1 MHRLKRYYANL
12 NLQNKLRFSYILL
25 ILIPV
30 TFLCVLYY
38 TVSTGSIL
46 DIAKKNILDVTVKNT
61 EMIDRELAAVRDS
74 VLQLNAENDIYE
86 VLEKTQ
92 SVPDS
97 QVLVMDKK
105 IRAVFQKYFLND
117 HIISANIMTPRYTY
131 GDNSHALIPNHAF
144 YQSEIYK
151 ETKESNGGIVWLP
164 TYKAEQA
171 FNLDFR
177 VEQPT
182 FFSLVHELHPV
193 YIDTENQNDVR
204 YLENDADAILIINFD
219 EDIMRDM
226 FQDSNSVEGAFYCV
240 TSADGSVV
248 SHTDPDM
255 EGKKEIFPW
264 LDQIKGNESGSLVL
278 KYQGRYVVVC
288 YAVSAVTGWVSASV
302 TPVNSLLSNVS
313 KIQVL
318 TIIVWIFLFVLAMV
332 LAAVFSRR
340 ITQPIRQLVEAMRQ
354 AGKGNFS
361 LRLSTSGTDEMQ
373 YLTEKYNEMG
383 EKIHDLIEE
392 NYKGEIRNKESEIMA
407 LTLQLNPHFLYN
419 TLNIVNMMAL
429 EEGNID
435 VSRII
440 LNLSDMLQYTFRNK
454 QELVVFEE
462 EYMWLQN
469 YLYIMQVRFE
479 DVFSVSWEIDKE
491 IFQCRV
497 PKLLLQP
504 LVENAIVHG
513 FRGIDRKGELVI
525 AGRKEEDK
533 VYLEVKDNGRGMS
546 QEELKKVLETDSGRI
561 GLGNAVRRIQLIY
574 GERGN
579 LHVETEAG
587 KGTKI
592 RVSFPARP

>member
-1 MHRLKRYYANL
+1 
-12 NLQNKLRFSYILL
+12 
-25 ILIPV
+25 
-30 TFLCVLYY
+30 
-38 TVSTGSIL
+38 
-46 DIAKKNILDVTVKNT
+46 
-61 EMIDRELAAVRDS
+61 
-74 VLQLNAENDIYE
+74 
-86 VLEKTQ
+86 
-92 SVPDS
+92 
-97 QVLVMDKK
+97 
-105 IRAVFQKYFLND
+105 
-117 HIISANIMTPRYTY
+117 
-131 GDNSHALIPNHAF
+131 
-144 YQSEIYK
+144 
-151 ETKESNGGIVWLP
+151 
-164 TYKAEQA
+164 
-171 FNLDFR
+171 
-177 VEQPT
+177 
-182 FFSLVHELHPV
+182 
-193 YIDTENQNDVR
+193 
-204 YLENDADAILIINFD
+204 
-219 EDIMRDM
+219 
-226 FQDSNSVEGAFYCV
+226 
-240 TSADGSVV
+240 
-248 SHTDPDM
+248 
-255 EGKKEIFPW
+255 
-264 LDQIKGNESGSLVL
+264 
-278 KYQGRYVVVC
+278 
-288 YAVSAVTGWVSASV
+288 
-302 TPVNSLLSNVS
+302 
-313 KIQVL
+313 
-318 TIIVWIFLFVLAMV
+318 
-332 LAAVFSRR
+332 
-340 ITQPIRQLVEAMRQ
+340 
-354 AGKGNFS
+354 
-361 LRLSTSGTDEMQ
+361 
-373 YLTEKYNEMG
+373 MG

>member
-1 MHRLKRYYANL
+1 
-12 NLQNKLRFSYILL
+12 
-25 ILIPV
+25 
-30 TFLCVLYY
+30 
-38 TVSTGSIL
+38 
-46 DIAKKNILDVTVKNT
+46 
-61 EMIDRELAAVRDS
+61 MIDRELAAVRDS

-340 ITQPIRQLVEAMRQ
+340 ITQPIGQLVEAMRQ

-454 QELVVFEE
+454 QELVVFVE

-479 DVFSVSWEIDKE
+479 DVFSVSWEIEKE